1 MYQGNGMQTVTIK
14 INNAHALKLLEELE
28 ALNLIEVIKRTVA
41 KEKKAKLSDK
51 LWGSISTEEADT
63 MRKELIEM
71 RNEWQR
77 DI

>member
-1 MYQGNGMQTVTIK
+1 MQTVTIK

-28 ALNLIEVIKRTVA
+28 ALNLIEVIKRTVT
-41 KEKKAKLSDK
+41 KEKRAKLSDR
-51 LWGSISTEEADT
+51 LWGSISPEEADK

-71 RNEWQR
+71 RNEWER